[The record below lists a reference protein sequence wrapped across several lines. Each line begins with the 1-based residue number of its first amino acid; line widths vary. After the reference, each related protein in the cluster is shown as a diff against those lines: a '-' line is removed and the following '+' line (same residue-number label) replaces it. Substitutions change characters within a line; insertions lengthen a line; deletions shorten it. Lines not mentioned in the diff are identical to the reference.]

1 MGSVLTSAEHFR
13 FWVVSEGRQQ
23 NFLRNWRQIKEMQL
37 RKTSDEGEGLGSLES
52 LCQVWKHSRDEH
64 PPYICR
70 ILNINES
77 GSKSYNSSE
86 ASWQPLSQA
95 VDSFATNRNIGI
107 STVLVCIFSIL
118 LIIAIY
124 LKYRK
129 KTEVDP
135 DPIELDNLT
144 RECSSGGNRC
154 QDVPPDYHAVVMN
167 SLYDDSL
174 PDYEDDVVKKV
185 ML

>member
-1 MGSVLTSAEHFR
+1 MGKLSTD
-13 FWVVSEGRQQ
+13 Q
-23 NFLRNWRQIKEMQL
+23 
-37 RKTSDEGEGLGSLES
+37 
-52 LCQVWKHSRDEH
+52 H
-64 PPYICR
+64 PPHICK
-70 ILNINES
+70 ILSIN
-77 GSKSYNSSE
+77 GGGRSYNSSE

-107 STVLVCIFSIL
+107 STVLICIFSIL

-135 DPIELDNLT
+135 DPLELDNLT
-144 RECSSGGNRC
+144 RESSSGVSRC

-167 SLYDDSL
+167 SLYDESL
-174 PDYEDDVVKKV
+174 PD
-185 ML
+185 

>member
-1 MGSVLTSAEHFR
+1 MG
-13 FWVVSEGRQQ
+13 G
-23 NFLRNWRQIKEMQL
+23 NWRQIEEMQL
-37 RKTSDEGEGLGSLES
+37 RKKGEEAEDFGSLES
-52 LCQVWKHSRDEH
+52 LCQVWKLSTDHH
-64 PPYICR
+64 PPHICK
-70 ILNINES
+70 ILSINE
-77 GSKSYNSSE
+77 GGGRSYNSSE

-95 VDSFATNRNIGI
+95 ADSFATNRNIGI
-107 STVLVCIFSIL
+107 STVLFCIL

-154 QDVPPDYHAVVMN
+154 QYVPPDYHAVVMN